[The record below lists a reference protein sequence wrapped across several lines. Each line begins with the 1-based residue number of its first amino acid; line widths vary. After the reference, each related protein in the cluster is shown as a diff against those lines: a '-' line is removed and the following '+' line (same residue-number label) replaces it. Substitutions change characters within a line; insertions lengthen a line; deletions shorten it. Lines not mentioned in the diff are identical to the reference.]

1 MPNEIKGIRCYRIRR
16 YRKNGCGKPRTIR
29 NNVTEAEAQSHC
41 ADKDTMG
48 PNWFDGYDYMRGYTS
63 KK

>member
-1 MPNEIKGIRCYRIRR
+1 MPNDSEIRCFRIIRF
-16 YRKNGCGKPRTIR
+16 RKNGGKARTIR